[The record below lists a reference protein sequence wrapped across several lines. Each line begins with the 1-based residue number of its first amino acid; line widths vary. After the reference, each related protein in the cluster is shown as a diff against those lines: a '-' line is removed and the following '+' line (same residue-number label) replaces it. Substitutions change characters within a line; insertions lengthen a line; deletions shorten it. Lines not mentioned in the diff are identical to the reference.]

1 MSISN
6 KHLVSSFLFLHH
18 YQPPNWSYGDKAK
31 LIHFQSASIKWLV
44 HRAIRSSAIFCFQL
58 YLSRFLSFLAKFLT
72 PSKIQLT
79 VLSFIII
86 WLSVLPFAHQ
96 SLNPCLLTR
105 IRERTSQ
112 ACLSFV
118 LFAEWIIKDRKC
130 CLIILV
136 LTKTNGSVVLP
147 DCADKERQES
157 ALKVWLILMNSV
169 NASYVSSCSPRM
181 WRGVLL
187 SAKKS
192 NLEKKA
198 LLSPHPPP

>member
-44 HRAIRSSAIFCFQL
+44 HWAIRSSAIFCFQL
-58 YLSRFLSFLAKFLT
+58 VATTFVSEQIFVLFG
-72 PSKIQLT
+72 Q

-118 LFAEWIIKDRKC
+118 LCAEWIIKDRKC

-147 DCADKERQES
+147 DCADKDGQAR
-157 ALKVWLILMNSV
+157 LK
-169 NASYVSSCSPRM
+169 CD
-181 WRGVLL
+181 
-187 SAKKS
+187 
-192 NLEKKA
+192 
-198 LLSPHPPP
+198 